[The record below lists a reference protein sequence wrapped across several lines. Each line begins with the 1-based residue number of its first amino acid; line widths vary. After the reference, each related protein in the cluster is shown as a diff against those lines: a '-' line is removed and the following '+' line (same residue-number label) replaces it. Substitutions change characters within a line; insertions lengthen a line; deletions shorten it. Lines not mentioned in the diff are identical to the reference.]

1 MLSASIYYCISGL
14 IGLLFFLAVSNLAQP
29 GTFAGN
35 DAIVAFARSQQV
47 KVVIHQLNTPLW
59 EVGACE
65 DFQTSSTAAPAATLW
80 ERDLRLCRL
89 SVTRRCHAADK
100 RRREAVVQRATHR
113 LPIRRSLRQCEEDWW
128 QLGESRSASYRGT
141 LTLN

>member
-1 MLSASIYYCISGL
+1 MLSAVVFYCASVL
-14 IGLLFFLAVSNLAQP
+14 ICLLFFLAVSNLSQP

-65 DFQTSSTAAPAATLW
+65 AFETSTAAAAATVALCQ
-80 ERDLRLCRL
+80 RDLRLCRL
-89 SVTRRCHAADK
+89 TVTRRCHAADK
-100 RRREAVVQRATHR
+100 WR
-113 LPIRRSLRQCEEDWW
+113 
-128 QLGESRSASYRGT
+128 
-141 LTLN
+141 

>member
-1 MLSASIYYCISGL
+1 MLSARVYCCASVL
-14 IGLLFFLAVSNLAQP
+14 ICLRSFLAVSNLSQP

-65 DFQTSSTAAPAATLW
+65 DFQTSTAAAAAAATAVALW

-89 SVTRRCHAADK
+89 TVARRCHAADK
-100 RRREAVVQRATHR
+100 RRREGVVQRATHC
-113 LPIRRSLRQCEEDWW
+113 LPIRRSLRQCEEDW
-128 QLGESRSASYRGT
+128 
-141 LTLN
+141 